1 MLTISLRSIAISLL
15 ALFFA
20 LVAFE
25 VPLPVAAICSAVIGL
40 HTLTGICIY
49 QRYLNSL
56 AVSFYGYIV
65 VGFTLGTTSSV
76 LTALALRPILDPSIA
91 SLIPSLII
99 LPLTLIK
106 RKPLTNLSEPPS
118 ITELVGVVSIAFLYL
133 AQDSNWPV
141 SLFVAGLC
149 ILFWIAIR
157 PKQTYLRILQA
168 VVLFPVFLLNV
179 ITGFTSRAPY
189 WDYLADDFRVF
200 ESLSHSIWNFGPQ
213 DEFGTLG
220 TIGAQYHIA
229 TYAYS
234 GLLDRLSGADTFIV
248 LNRVLLV
255 LTAILMSA
263 LVWAFIKSEGGKNI
277 FINLGLAAMFPL
289 FFDYS
294 YSSPSYCFGLVIFF
308 AAVYFWTDGKVD
320 IKFGLRVAINILL
333 TVSIVTSK
341 VSNVP
346 LVLAGL
352 GLLAIY
358 AKFTMQPWR
367 VSAIVNF
374 ASTLVTTS
382 IYFVFFLANSRTE
395 TQLNSM
401 YFFGYARRIAGDL
414 ASIESDLMWV
424 TAGLMYTSIYL
435 VLPIT
440 ALFFFSYR
448 YWKLVTPLVVFSVSA
463 VPIVVFFALLGGA
476 DASQYFVLSSLAI
489 LNISLLKTFS
499 LLLPDLKL
507 SNASNRFLI
516 FFALSAA
523 LIGFLVTQSTRFVDG
538 GTSSEVLFRSFLRS
552 HWIILFIFFLVLFLF
567 SKLNHSDIKKSKFVF
582 FLLAELLCFAL
593 IEAHYLDRLNKGT
606 ELTSDQSAIAFGSSD
621 EISTGKWLAENTDL
635 LSIIGTNHLCNA
647 PCTGATWFESDYQLL
662 DDTYLFPPSPT
673 NYGTF
678 DFILSAYSERR
689 FLIEGSRFLL
699 VNGMPRE
706 EVRQRV
712 NASLAF
718 ANEPTKTSLR
728 TLKEFGVGY
737 FVIDKQST
745 AKRDWGKMAPKL
757 YENDTFVVLELL

>member
-1 MLTISLRSIAISLL
+1 
-15 ALFFA
+15 
-20 LVAFE
+20 
-25 VPLPVAAICSAVIGL
+25 
-40 HTLTGICIY
+40 
-49 QRYLNSL
+49 
-56 AVSFYGYIV
+56 
-65 VGFTLGTTSSV
+65 
-76 LTALALRPILDPSIA
+76 
-91 SLIPSLII
+91 
-99 LPLTLIK
+99 
-106 RKPLTNLSEPPS
+106 
-118 ITELVGVVSIAFLYL
+118 
-133 AQDSNWPV
+133 
-141 SLFVAGLC
+141 
-149 ILFWIAIR
+149 
-157 PKQTYLRILQA
+157 
-168 VVLFPVFLLNV
+168 
-179 ITGFTSRAPY
+179 
-189 WDYLADDFRVF
+189 
-200 ESLSHSIWNFGPQ
+200 
-213 DEFGTLG
+213 
-220 TIGAQYHIA
+220 
-229 TYAYS
+229 
-234 GLLDRLSGADTFIV
+234 
-248 LNRVLLV
+248 
-255 LTAILMSA
+255 
-263 LVWAFIKSEGGKNI
+263 
-277 FINLGLAAMFPL
+277 
-289 FFDYS
+289 
-294 YSSPSYCFGLVIFF
+294 
-308 AAVYFWTDGKVD
+308 
-320 IKFGLRVAINILL
+320 
-333 TVSIVTSK
+333 
-341 VSNVP
+341 
-346 LVLAGL
+346 
-352 GLLAIY
+352 
-358 AKFTMQPWR
+358 
-367 VSAIVNF
+367 
-374 ASTLVTTS
+374 
-382 IYFVFFLANSRTE
+382 
-395 TQLNSM
+395 
-401 YFFGYARRIAGDL
+401 
-414 ASIESDLMWV
+414 MWV

-440 ALFFFSYR
+440 ALFFFCYR
-448 YWKLVTPLVVFSVSA
+448 YWTLATPLVIFSVAA

-499 LLLPDLKL
+499 LLLPDLKW
-507 SNASNRFLI
+507 SNAGNRFSM
-516 FFALSAA
+516 FFALIAA
-523 LIGFLVTQSTRFVDG
+523 LFGFLVTQSTRFVDG
-538 GTSSEVLFRSFLRS
+538 GTSSEVLLRSFLRS
-552 HWIILFIFFLVLFLF
+552 HWIILFSFFLVLFLVR
-567 SKLNHSDIKKSKFVF
+567 KLKQSDTKKSKFVF